1 MPETPLEPTPVSHVL
16 LRQGEFFSKRGK
28 RGFLA
33 ASTVMFAAAVVIIYF
48 TVFPIPRLGG
58 RPAPARLGP
67 ALDQSAVAVT
77 SAFTK
82 LGWNEHN
89 CRAASR
95 YSVGPNTC
103 PTRVLPAG
111 SYTFVLNTW
120 LIQPHCGGPAPART
134 IPRHSA
140 LGGHPISPGC
150 IKYTAANGETVSYTM
165 AKLPQGWRIVGT
177 HASRGASIPSS

>member
-1 MPETPLEPTPVSHVL
+1 MPETPLKPTPFSDVL

-33 ASTVMFAAAVVIIYF
+33 ASTVMLGAAVVIIYF

-58 RPAPARLGP
+58 RPAPARSGP

-77 SAFTK
+77 NAFTK

-89 CRAASR
+89 CRTAGH
-95 YSVGPNTC
+95 YSVAPQTC

-111 SYTFVLNTW
+111 
-120 LIQPHCGGPAPART
+120 
-134 IPRHSA
+134 
-140 LGGHPISPGC
+140 
-150 IKYTAANGETVSYTM
+150 
-165 AKLPQGWRIVGT
+165 
-177 HASRGASIPSS
+177 